1 VILAGGSIGSPQL
14 LELSGIGQG
23 QRLKGLGIDV
33 VHDLPGVGE
42 NLHDHYLARSV
53 WRVTKKV
60 SFNER
65 MRGLRLAREV
75 VKYALFRRGLMA
87 ICAAQLC
94 AFVRSRPELDL
105 PDLELTIT
113 PWSFDAGKVG
123 VLEREPGMSIVAF
136 QLRPESRGSIH
147 LKSAD
152 PKAPPAIRPNY
163 LATETDRRVLIDGL
177 RLARRIVASPELDP
191 YRGSQIWPAPDV
203 DSDAELL
210 AHARSTG
217 SSVGHLAG
225 TCKMGPA
232 TDSNAVVGPD
242 LKVHGLAGLRVA
254 DASILPAMISGH
266 TNAPVIMIGEKASD
280 LVRAAA

>member
-1 VILAGGSIGSPQL
+1 
-14 LELSGIGQG
+14 
-23 QRLKGLGIDV
+23 
-33 VHDLPGVGE
+33 
-42 NLHDHYLARSV
+42 
-53 WRVTKKV
+53 
-60 SFNER
+60 
-65 MRGLRLAREV
+65 
-75 VKYALFRRGLMA
+75 
-87 ICAAQLC
+87 
-94 AFVRSRPELDL
+94 
-105 PDLELTIT
+105 
-113 PWSFDAGKVG
+113 
-123 VLEREPGMSIVAF
+123 MSIVAF